1 MPKHNTRG
9 TKNSSGLYGAGFPSM
24 MGQFN
29 LKGPQS
35 SVAMTGVSLGLPPTQ
50 NGKLRN
56 SVKGKKVIARSRISS
71 PSLKFAVDPSVV
83 TAPLK
88 LDCLSYRG
96 AKPLNN
102 APFKFVANE
111 GAMVGHQH
119 VREGDQGVRAVLILR
134 VLA

>member
-1 MPKHNTRG
+1 MPFE
-9 TKNSSGLYGAGFPSM
+9 LYDREVLRQIGEAI
-24 MGQFN
+24 
-29 LKGPQS
+29 
-35 SVAMTGVSLGLPPTQ
+35 
-50 NGKLRN
+50 GK
-56 SVKGKKVIARSRISS
+56 V
-71 PSLKFAVDPSVV
+71 
-83 TAPLK
+83 LK